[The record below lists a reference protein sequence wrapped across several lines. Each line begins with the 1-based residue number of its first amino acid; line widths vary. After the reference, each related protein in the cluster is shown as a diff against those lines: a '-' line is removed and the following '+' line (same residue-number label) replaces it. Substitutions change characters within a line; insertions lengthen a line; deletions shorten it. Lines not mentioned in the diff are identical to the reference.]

1 MACNCNKNKAQVSYV
16 YTHPVTRKKS
26 TYKTQIEAEAAKI
39 RNKGGSI
46 STVTR

>member
-1 MACNCNKNKAQVSYV
+1 MACNCGKTKAQVSYV
-16 YTHPVTRKKS
+16 YTGPNGQKV
-26 TYKTQIEAEAAKI
+26 TYKTEIEAQAAKI